1 MLSRKPRT
9 LRGKMVKRVSPEVRK
24 IMMGSARKGKPISV
38 ETAKGM
44 RQTNIAGRMG
54 QLGSPRSARK

>member
-9 LRGKMVKRVSPEVRK
+9 LRGKMAKRVSPEVRK

-44 RQTNIAGRMG
+44 RQTNIAGRKG
-54 QLGSPRSARK
+54 QLGRGYTN